1 MYNWRSAHGKE
12 IDAEHSALEETRVA
26 IDLIDKKA
34 SANPTKT
41 FFVKMITRDILLEDC
56 ILDLIDNSV
65 DGAWRSEGSRPM
77 GLAQDADLSKYS
89 IALNLSPDTFQ
100 IIDNCGGMSLDD
112 AVKHAFSFGRRVTEE
127 NDDYSIG
134 VYGIGMKRAVFKL
147 GTDIKIRST
156 TTDEKQERLAFA
168 VPINVTTWVNDDAPP
183 WDFDIEPD
191 EPLKDDGVEVVV
203 KGLTPGVTRSFGS
216 AAFLQDLRR
225 TIARD
230 YTLHLNRGLKISLN
244 GQDIVGTQIELRT
257 SQEFSPMR
265 LEYKDET
272 DGLEVS
278 VEIIGGMAALPPDS
292 SEPDEQG
299 DGDKR
304 FGWYVACNGRI
315 ILAADKTVLSGWG
328 TDDWPMWHRQ
338 YSGFLGL
345 ILFTAADATAL
356 PLTTTKRSV
365 DAASEVYRRA
375 RPQMRDVTKQWIAY
389 TNTRKQALEEAK
401 QKEVDAAPVSIYNV
415 EKSAAARLPALTAR
429 ITPTPANVLY
439 AVPVVRMRKLAKA
452 LGSINLSYK
461 EVGLKSFDYTYDDL
475 VGDE

>member
-1 MYNWRSAHGKE
+1 MA
-12 IDAEHSALEETRVA
+12 A
-26 IDLIDKKA
+26 DLTAKKVP
-34 SANPTKT
+34 ANPTKA

-89 IALNLSPDTFQ
+89 IELNLSPTSFG
-100 IIDNCGGMSLDD
+100 IKDNCGGMTLDD
-112 AVKHAFSFGRRVTEE
+112 AVSHAFSFGRRLNEAHD
-127 NDDYSIG
+127 NFSIG

-147 GTDIKIRST
+147 GTDIRIRST
-156 TTDEKQERLAFA
+156 FTENNERMAFL
-168 VPINVTTWVNDDAPP
+168 VPINVSTWTTDDAPP
-183 WDFDIEPD
+183 WDFDIESD
-191 EPLKDDGVEVVV
+191 EPLEADGVEIVVH
-203 KGLTPGVTRSFGS
+203 GLTAGTVRSFES
-216 AAFLQDLRR
+216 AAFIQNLRR

-230 YTLHLNRGLKISLN
+230 YTLHLNRGLTISLN
-244 GQDIVGTQIELRT
+244 GQNIVGTQIELRR

-265 LEYKDET
+265 VEYKDEA

-292 SEPDEQG
+292 SEPEEQD

-315 ILAADKTVLSGWG
+315 VLAADKTVLSGWG

-345 ILFTAADATAL
+345 ILFTASDASAL
-356 PLTTTKRSV
+356 PLTTTKRNV
-365 DAASEVYRRA
+365 DTASEIYRRA
-375 RPQMRDVTKQWIAY
+375 IPRMREVTKKWIAY

-401 QKEVDAAPVSIYNV
+401 QKETEAAPVSIYQV
-415 EKSAAARLPALTAR
+415 DKLEAVRLPALTAR
-429 ITPTPANVLY
+429 VAPTPANVQY
-439 AVPVVRMRKLAKA
+439 AVPVGRMKKLAKA
-452 LGSINLSYK
+452 FGSINLSYR
-461 EVGLKSFDYTYDDL
+461 EVGMKSFDYAYTDL

>member
-1 MYNWRSAHGKE
+1 
-12 IDAEHSALEETRVA
+12 VA
-26 IDLIDKKA
+26 IDLIDKQA

-65 DGAWRSEGSRPM
+65 DGAWRSEGGRPM
-77 GLAQDADLSKYS
+77 GLAQDTDLSKYS
-89 IALNLSPDTFQ
+89 IALNLSPDSFQ

-112 AVKHAFSFGRRVTEE
+112 AANHAFSFGRRVTEE
-127 NDDYSIG
+127 HDDYSIG

-147 GTDIKIRST
+147 GSDIKIRST
-156 TTDEKQERLAFA
+156 FTDERERLAFA
-168 VPINVTTWVNDDAPP
+168 VPINVTTWVSDDAPP

-191 EPLKDDGVEVVV
+191 EPLPADGVEVVV
-203 KGLTPGVTRSFGS
+203 RSLNPDVVRSFGS
-216 AAFLQDLRR
+216 AGFLQDLRR
-225 TIARD
+225 IIARD

-244 GQDIVGTQIELRT
+244 GQDIIGSQIELRS

-315 ILAADKTVLSGWG
+315 VLAADKTVLSGWG

-345 ILFTAADATAL
+345 ILFAAADATAL

-365 DAASEVYRRA
+365 DAASDVYRRA
-375 RPQMRDVTKQWIAY
+375 RPRMREVTKQWIAY
-389 TNTRKQALEEAK
+389 TKTRKQALEEAK
-401 QKEVDAAPVSIYNV
+401 QKEVSIYKV
-415 EKSAAARLPALTAR
+415 EKSEAVRLPALTAR
-429 ITPTPANVLY
+429 TIPTPANVPYLMQC
-439 AVPVVRMRKLAKA
+439 R
-452 LGSINLSYK
+452 
-461 EVGLKSFDYTYDDL
+461 
-475 VGDE
+475 